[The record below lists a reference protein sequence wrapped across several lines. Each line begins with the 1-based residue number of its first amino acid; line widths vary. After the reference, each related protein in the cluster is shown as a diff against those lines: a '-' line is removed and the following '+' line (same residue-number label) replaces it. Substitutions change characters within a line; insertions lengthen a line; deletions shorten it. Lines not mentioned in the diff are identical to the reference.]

1 MLGELF
7 MTILDL
13 TRTGSIAILAVIA
26 VRFLLKKT
34 PKVISYALW
43 SVVLF
48 RLLCPVTLEL
58 PVSMMPEM
66 TPVKETYS
74 FADTQISSAEAGAA
88 AYQAVNNALTD
99 VPGISNQLI
108 PITKPDTPDYT
119 TYVSLEW
126 TDLVVIFGQYVWLLG
141 VAAMVVY
148 SIVSYARLRR
158 RMAVKIPLGD
168 GVYLADEVSFPFVIG
183 ILKPKIYLPSAMGE
197 QEQVYVLAHERHHIR
212 RLDPLWK
219 ALGFLVLSLH
229 WFNPLVWVAFIL
241 AGKDMEMS
249 CDEAVIRRM
258 GEQTCADYAQSLAT
272 LATGRRT
279 FTGMPLAFAEGDPQ
293 SRIRNLASRKKPTVR
308 TVVMAVGISV
318 ILAVCLLVDPV
329 RAATP
334 DADTQK
340 PQSSQQSSDETHPQA
355 SKNPEEGLI
364 AYDPNRQIYIASE
377 NIYMD
382 YYAGI
387 TKIPSILIDIYS
399 REYID
404 PAEISVTF
412 PVDLPF
418 EVYIS
423 ENEVLYQPGSMSF
436 NVVDTR
442 TLPYYVYSAYRG
454 ADNDEVKED
463 FLALKPEDMPHFYSY
478 TISLALINIL
488 ELDAPVTLEKVDITL
503 GDKVY
508 EAKFGRVR
516 LFPGEMFPTDAQS
529 VISSSGEYGNGVQL
543 YNDGVVQLH
552 VLEWESTQED
562 ITITGLRMLNEEAE
576 ILDATVW
583 MKYTTTSYERKWDD
597 EIPIHIKKGE
607 YVRIVMMVKDEL
619 TEKLLNQVHLQTIV
633 EFTKDATGEKV
644 CYVDTYLGGADR
656 NYHEHYAIIFEGL
669 DLEQYYKETLYKYRY
684 WWINKYLDK

>member
-1 MLGELF
+1 MLDKLF

-13 TRTGSIAILAVIA
+13 TKTGSIVILAVIA
-26 VRFLLKKT
+26 VRFLLKKA

-43 SVVLF
+43 AVVLF

-58 PVSMMPEM
+58 PVSAMPEI
-66 TPVKETYS
+66 PSVQESYVFS
-74 FADTQISSAEAGAA
+74 DIQISPGSADEA
-88 AYQAVNNALTD
+88 AYKAIDNRFTAIKGTENQM
-99 VPGISNQLI
+99 VPIA
-108 PITKPDTPDYT
+108 KPDSVGKTV
-119 TYVSLEW
+119 YVHMKW
-126 TDLVVIFGQYVWLLG
+126 TDITVIFGKYVWMLG

-148 SIVSYARLRR
+148 SIISYARLRR

-168 GVYLADEVSFPFVIG
+168 GVYLADEISFPFVIG
-183 ILKPKIYLPSAMGE
+183 ILKPKIYLPSTMGE
-197 QEQVYVLAHERHHIR
+197 QERVFVLAHERHHIR

-219 ALGFLVLSLH
+219 ALAFLALTLH

-279 FTGMPLAFAEGDPQ
+279 FTGMPLAFAEGDPK
-293 SRIRNLASRKKPTVR
+293 SRIRNLAHWKKPTVR

-329 RAATP
+329 RAVTP
-334 DADTQK
+334 DAGSQTGNTL
-340 PQSSQQSSDETHPQA
+340 PQTPE
-355 SKNPEEGLI
+355 NPVNSLI
-364 AYDPNRQIYIASE
+364 HYDPDRQIYIASE

-382 YYAGI
+382 YYVGI
-387 TKIPSILIDIYS
+387 TQIPNILIDIYS
-399 REYID
+399 KEYID
-404 PAEISVTF
+404 PAKISVAF
-412 PVDLPF
+412 PVGLPF

-423 ENEVLYQPGSMSF
+423 QNEVLHQPGSMSIHET
-436 NVVDTR
+436 NTK

-454 ADNDEVKED
+454 ADNDRIKED
-463 FLALKPEDMPHFYSY
+463 FLALKPEDMPEFYCY
-478 TISLALINIL
+478 TIRVALSNIL
-488 ELDAPVTLEKVDITL
+488 ELDAPVTLEKMEIIL
-503 GDKVY
+503 EDKAY
-508 EAKFGRVR
+508 EAKFGQVR
-516 LFPGEMFPTDAQS
+516 LFPKEMFPTDAQS
-529 VISSSGEYGNGVQL
+529 VISGSGAYGNGVQL
-543 YNDGVVQLH
+543 YNDGVVRLH
-552 VLEWESTQED
+552 VLDWESVPED

-583 MKYTTTSYERKWDD
+583 MKYVATSHESKWDD
-597 EIPIHIKKGE
+597 EIPIRIKKGE
-607 YVRIVMMVKDEL
+607 HVRIVVMVKNEQ

-644 CYVDTYLGGADR
+644 CYVDTYLGGSDR

-669 DLEQYYKETLYKYRY
+669 DLEPYYKETLYKYKF

>member
-1 MLGELF
+1 MLDKLF

-13 TRTGSIAILAVIA
+13 TKTGSIVILAVIA
-26 VRFLLKKT
+26 VRFLLKKA

-43 SVVLF
+43 AVVLF

-58 PVSMMPEM
+58 PVSAMPEI
-66 TPVKETYS
+66 PSVQESYVFS
-74 FADTQISSAEAGAA
+74 DIQISPGSADEA
-88 AYQAVNNALTD
+88 AYKAIDNRFTAIKGTENQM
-99 VPGISNQLI
+99 VPIA
-108 PITKPDTPDYT
+108 TPDSVGKT
-119 TYVSLEW
+119 VYVHMKW
-126 TDLVVIFGQYVWLLG
+126 TDIAVIFGKYVWMLG

-168 GVYLADEVSFPFVIG
+168 GVYLADEISFPFVIG
-183 ILKPKIYLPSAMGE
+183 ILKPKIYLPSTMGE
-197 QEQVYVLAHERHHIR
+197 QERVFVLAHERHHIR

-219 ALGFLVLSLH
+219 LLAYAALTLH

-279 FTGMPLAFAEGDPQ
+279 FTGMPLAFAEGDPKT
-293 SRIRNLASRKKPTVR
+293 RIRNLINWKKPAIR

-318 ILAVCLLVDPV
+318 ILAACLLVDPV
-329 RAATP
+329 RAVSP
-334 DADTQK
+334 DTDSSN
-340 PQSSQQSSDETHPQA
+340 PQTEHTGNTLPQM
-355 SKNPEEGLI
+355 PEDPGKGLI
-364 AYDPNRQIYIASE
+364 EYDPDRQIYIASE

-382 YYAGI
+382 YYVGI
-387 TKIPSILIDIYS
+387 TRMPGIIIDIYS
-399 REYID
+399 KEYID
-404 PAEISVTF
+404 PAEISIAF

-418 EVYIS
+418 LVYINQ
-423 ENEVLYQPGSMSF
+423 NEVLYQPGSMSF
-436 NVVDTR
+436 NVTDTR

-454 ADNDEVKED
+454 EDNDQVKED
-463 FLALKPEDMPHFYSY
+463 FLALKPEDMPKFYSY
-478 TISLALINIL
+478 TINVALINIL

-503 GDKVY
+503 GDEVY

-516 LFPGEMFPTDAQS
+516 LFPGEMFPTDAQRI
-529 VISSSGEYGNGVQL
+529 VNGGGAFGNAVQL
-543 YNDGVVQLH
+543 YNDGVVRIYALD
-552 VLEWESTQED
+552 WESAPED

-583 MKYTTTSYERKWDD
+583 YTTPDMTCELKWDT
-597 EIPIHIKKGE
+597 EIPIRIQKGE
-607 YVRIVMMVKDEL
+607 SVKIVVTLKNEL
-619 TEKLLNQVHLQTIV
+619 TEKLLNQVHLQSIV
-633 EFTKDATGEKV
+633 EFEEDAIGEKV
-644 CYVDTYLGGADR
+644 CYVKTYLGGSDR

-669 DLEQYYKETLYKYRY
+669 DLEPYYKETFYKYSF
-684 WWINKYLDK
+684 WWVNKYLDK

>member
-1 MLGELF
+1 MFDKLF

-13 TRTGSIAILAVIA
+13 TKTGSIVILAVIA
-26 VRFLLKKT
+26 VRFLLKKA

-43 SVVLF
+43 AVVLF

-58 PVSMMPEM
+58 PVSAMPEI
-66 TPVKETYS
+66 PSVQESYVFS
-74 FADTQISSAEAGAA
+74 DIQISPGSADEA
-88 AYQAVNNALTD
+88 AYKAIDNRFTAIKGTEDQM
-99 VPGISNQLI
+99 VPIA
-108 PITKPDTPDYT
+108 KPDSVGKTV
-119 TYVSLEW
+119 YVHMKW
-126 TDLVVIFGQYVWLLG
+126 TDIAVIFGKYVWMLG

-168 GVYLADEVSFPFVIG
+168 GVYLADEISFPFVIG
-183 ILKPKIYLPSAMGE
+183 ILKPKIYLPSTMGE
-197 QEQVYVLAHERHHIR
+197 QERVFVLAHERHHIR

-219 ALGFLVLSLH
+219 ALAFLALTLH

-279 FTGMPLAFAEGDPQ
+279 FTGMPLAFAEGDPK
-293 SRIRNLASRKKPTVR
+293 SRIRNLAHWKKPTVR

-329 RAATP
+329 RAVTP
-334 DADTQK
+334 DAGSQTGNTL
-340 PQSSQQSSDETHPQA
+340 PQTPE
-355 SKNPEEGLI
+355 NPVNSLI
-364 AYDPNRQIYIASE
+364 HYDPDRQIYIASE

-382 YYAGI
+382 YYVGI
-387 TKIPSILIDIYS
+387 TQIPNILIDIYS
-399 REYID
+399 KEYID
-404 PAEISVTF
+404 PAKISVAF
-412 PVDLPF
+412 PVGLPF

-423 ENEVLYQPGSMSF
+423 QNEVLHQPGSMSIHET
-436 NVVDTR
+436 NTK

-454 ADNDEVKED
+454 ADNDRIKED
-463 FLALKPEDMPHFYSY
+463 FLALRPENMPEFYCY
-478 TISLALINIL
+478 TIRVALSNIL
-488 ELDAPVTLEKVDITL
+488 ELDAPVTLEKMEIIL
-503 GDKVY
+503 EDKAY
-508 EAKFGRVR
+508 EAKFGQVR
-516 LFPGEMFPTDAQS
+516 LFPKEMFPTDAQS
-529 VISSSGEYGNGVQL
+529 VISGSGAYGNGVQL
-543 YNDGVVQLH
+543 YNDGVVRLH
-552 VLEWESTQED
+552 VLDWESVPED

-583 MKYTTTSYERKWDD
+583 MKYVATSHESKWDD
-597 EIPIHIKKGE
+597 EIPIRIKKGE
-607 YVRIVMMVKDEL
+607 HVRIVVMVKNEQ

-644 CYVDTYLGGADR
+644 CYVDTYLGGSDR

-669 DLEQYYKETLYKYRY
+669 DLEPYYKETLYKYKF

>member
-1 MLGELF
+1 MLDKLF

-13 TRTGSIAILAVIA
+13 TKTGSIVILAVIA
-26 VRFLLKKT
+26 VRFLLKKA

-43 SVVLF
+43 AVVLF

-58 PVSMMPEM
+58 PVSAMPEI
-66 TPVKETYS
+66 PSVQESYVFS
-74 FADTQISSAEAGAA
+74 DIQISPGSADEA
-88 AYQAVNNALTD
+88 AYKAIDNRFTAIKGTENQM
-99 VPGISNQLI
+99 VPIA
-108 PITKPDTPDYT
+108 KPDSVGKTV
-119 TYVSLEW
+119 YVHMKW
-126 TDLVVIFGQYVWLLG
+126 TDITVIFGKYVWMLG

-168 GVYLADEVSFPFVIG
+168 GVYLADEISFPFVIG
-183 ILKPKIYLPSAMGE
+183 ILKPKIYLPSTMGE
-197 QEQVYVLAHERHHIR
+197 QERVFVLAHERHHIR

-219 ALGFLVLSLH
+219 ALAFLALTLH

-279 FTGMPLAFAEGDPQ
+279 FTGMPLAFAEGDPK
-293 SRIRNLASRKKPTVR
+293 SRIRNLANWKKPAVR

-318 ILAVCLLVDPV
+318 ILAASLLVDPV
-329 RAATP
+329 RAVTP
-334 DADTQK
+334 DAGSQTGNTL
-340 PQSSQQSSDETHPQA
+340 PQT
-355 SKNPEEGLI
+355 PEDPGNSLI
-364 AYDPNRQIYIASE
+364 HYDPDRQIYIASE

-382 YYAGI
+382 YYVGI
-387 TKIPSILIDIYS
+387 TQIPNILIDIYS
-399 REYID
+399 KEYID
-404 PAEISVTF
+404 PAKISVAF
-412 PVDLPF
+412 PVGLPF

-423 ENEVLYQPGSMSF
+423 QNEVLHQPGSMSIHET
-436 NVVDTR
+436 NTK

-454 ADNDEVKED
+454 ADNDRIKED
-463 FLALKPEDMPHFYSY
+463 FLALKPEDMPEFYCY
-478 TISLALINIL
+478 TIRVALSNIL
-488 ELDAPVTLEKVDITL
+488 ELDAPVTLEKMEIIL
-503 GDKVY
+503 EDKAY

-516 LFPGEMFPTDAQS
+516 LFPEEMFPTDAQS
-529 VISSSGEYGNGVQL
+529 VISSSGAYGNGVQL

-552 VLEWESTQED
+552 VLEWESAPED
-562 ITITGLRMLNEEAE
+562 LTITGLRMLNEEAE

-583 MKYTTTSYERKWDD
+583 MKYTTTSYESKWDD

-607 YVRIVMMVKDEL
+607 YVRIVVMVKDEL

-644 CYVDTYLGGADR
+644 CYVDTYLGSAER

-669 DLEQYYKETLYKYRY
+669 DLEPYYKETLYKYRF